1 MAVYF
6 VDSSALVKRYVQE
19 VGTPW
24 VRRLTHRGQAHE
36 IYLASITPVE
46 LTAAVARRR
55 RGKTL
60 SAPQASSILS
70 RFRKHLAGRYTVLE
84 LTPVLLA
91 EAMRLANSQELRAYD
106 AVQLAAVLELKR
118 QWVDAGISVV
128 LVSADQDLNDAAA
141 VEGLTV
147 EDPLH
152 HP

>member
-1 MAVYF
+1 VAVYF

-70 RFRKHLAGRYTVLE
+70 RFHKHLAGRYTVLE

-91 EAMRLANSQELRAYD
+91 EAMRLANSHELRAYD

>member
-1 MAVYF
+1 
-6 VDSSALVKRYVQE
+6 
-19 VGTPW
+19 
-24 VRRLTHRGQAHE
+24 
-36 IYLASITPVE
+36 
-46 LTAAVARRR
+46 
-55 RGKTL
+55 
-60 SAPQASSILS
+60 
-70 RFRKHLAGRYTVLE
+70 LAGRYTVLE

-91 EAMRLANSQELRAYD
+91 EAMRLANSHELRAYD
-106 AVQLAAVLELKR
+106 AVQLAAVLELQR

>member
-1 MAVYF
+1 
-6 VDSSALVKRYVQE
+6 
-19 VGTPW
+19 
-24 VRRLTHRGQAHE
+24 
-36 IYLASITPVE
+36 
-46 LTAAVARRR
+46 VARRR
-55 RGKTL
+55 QGKTL
-60 SAPQASSILS
+60 SGPQASSILS

-91 EAMRLANSQELRAYD
+91 EAMRLANSHELRAYD

>member
-91 EAMRLANSQELRAYD
+91 EAMRLANSHELRAYD

-118 QWVDAGISVV
+118 QWVDAGISVE

>member
-91 EAMRLANSQELRAYD
+91 EAMRLANSRELRAYD
-106 AVQLAAVLELKR
+106 AVELAAVLELKR

-128 LVSADQDLNDAAA
+128 LVSADQDLNDAAT

>member
-91 EAMRLANSQELRAYD
+91 EAMRLANSHELRAYD

>member
-1 MAVYF
+1 VAVYF

-91 EAMRLANSQELRAYD
+91 EAMRLANSHELRAYD